1 MAHGVRVQ
9 CRSRAETLYPVS
21 CTLQLLRL
29 RTLQATPLAVP
40 CAVPQAELQRLM
52 AGSGVTVGVHE
63 AFLSF
68 AMCDVCVNAF
78 TKWVAV

>member
-1 MAHGVRVQ
+1 
-9 CRSRAETLYPVS
+9 
-21 CTLQLLRL
+21 
-29 RTLQATPLAVP
+29 
-40 CAVPQAELQRLM
+40 M

-78 TKWVAV
+78 TK